1 MPMTALSLA
10 GRVMLFV
17 LFILVLPDRA
27 SAQGTCSATST
38 DIIFGNVDTL
48 TANATLTT
56 GTITVTCNVTLSV
69 LGSRSLTVRLGPGSG
84 GTSGGTRLMR
94 SPATQTS
101 LGYQLFSDAA
111 RTQVFGGLGS
121 VGGQGITL
129 SGNNFLSVIGTT
141 VIPITI
147 YGRIPGNQSGV
158 APGAY
163 ASTFQPP
170 LDIRIDWQI
179 CNVLGALCSS
189 GTIGAPFTVR
199 AQVQPNCLVSATDLN
214 FGNTGILS
222 AAIDASSQI
231 EVVCTT
237 NSPYQI
243 GLSGGLHATVALG
256 RRMQGA
262 PGNFVEYQ
270 LFRDASRTQS
280 WGAAGSGL
288 SQSGTG
294 GGTGQVY
301 PVFGRVPAQTTPPAG
316 TYRDTVIVTVT
327 Y

>member
-1 MPMTALSLA
+1 MPVTALSYA
-10 GRVMLFV
+10 GRVLLFV

-27 SAQGTCSATST
+27 AAQGTCSATST

-48 TANATLTT
+48 TTNATLTT
-56 GTITVTCNVTLSV
+56 GTITVTCNVTFSA

-84 GTSGGTRLMR
+84 GTSGGTRFMQ
-94 SPATQTS
+94 SPGTQTS

-121 VGGQGITL
+121 VGGQGITF
-129 SGNNFLSVIGTT
+129 SGASFLSASGTS
-141 VIPITI
+141 VIPITV
-147 YGRIPGNQSGV
+147 YGRIPGNQTGV
-158 APGAY
+158 TPGAY
-163 ASTFQPP
+163 ASAYQPP

-179 CNVLGALCSS
+179 CNLILLCAS
-189 GTIGAPFTVR
+189 GTIGEPFTVR
-199 AQVQPNCLVSATDLN
+199 AQVQPNCLVAATDLD
-214 FGNTGILS
+214 FGTAGVLS
-222 AAIDASSQI
+222 GAINASSQI
-231 EVVCTT
+231 EVRCTA

-243 GLSGGLHATVALG
+243 GLDDGLYATGPLG

-262 PGNFVEYQ
+262 SGNFVAYE
-270 LFRDASRTQS
+270 LFRDAIRTQP
-280 WGAAGSGL
+280 WGATGSGL

-294 GGTGQVY
+294 GGVGQVFQ
-301 PVFGRVPAQTTPPAG
+301 VFGRVPAQTTPPAG